1 MNANNEHEIL
11 SKTNLDDSS
20 FINESNSEEVIQ
32 LLSDTS
38 KKVIDCLMIKR
49 NQAIINS
56 EI

>member
-1 MNANNEHEIL
+1 MNTNNEHEIL

-20 FINESNSEEVIQ
+20 FINESNSEEVIK
-32 LLSDTS
+32 LLSETS
-38 KKVIDCLMIKR
+38 KKVIECLMIKR